1 MMNLSTATYY
11 ADPKISRAD
20 QEEKDADLRG
30 QIELVLVDFPKA
42 GYRPLIHY
50 LKRKG
55 IKAGETR
62 LRRVIEKFELQI
74 RPKKKYVVTTNSN
87 HDCLIYPNLMGL
99 TRCGLMF
106 LKYPQLPLHN
116 NMAEVDT
123 RERVIKRKILM
134 QNLNERVNFVSRQD
148 RKIII
153 TPKKS
158 EQLPYFMPVFLTGL

>member
-1 MMNLSTATYY
+1 
-11 ADPKISRAD
+11 
-20 QEEKDADLRG
+20 
-30 QIELVLVDFPKA
+30 
-42 GYRPLIHY
+42 
-50 LKRKG
+50 
-55 IKAGETR
+55 
-62 LRRVIEKFELQI
+62 
-74 RPKKKYVVTTNSN
+74 
-87 HDCLIYPNLMGL
+87 
-99 TRCGLMF
+99 MF